1 MELYSFME
9 VSFAILLY
17 YLLLI
22 RYLIIHNTATPFQCR
37 PNLPICNSRLLA
49 YVDKIWKR
57 N

>member
-1 MELYSFME
+1 MELYFFME